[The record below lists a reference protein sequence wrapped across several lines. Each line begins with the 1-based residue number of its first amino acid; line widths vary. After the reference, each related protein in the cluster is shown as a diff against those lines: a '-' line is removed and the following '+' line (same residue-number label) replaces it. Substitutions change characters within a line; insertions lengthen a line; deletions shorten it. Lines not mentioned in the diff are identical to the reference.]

1 MLELVERFG
10 IDAAHAAL
18 PQLAMPDRV
27 GEEHALLGYV
37 VQYITVA
44 CTATQSVYQS
54 RADSPDSRLPEIAQ
68 KAEPPD

>member
-1 MLELVERFG
+1 
-10 IDAAHAAL
+10 
-18 PQLAMPDRV
+18 MPDRV

-54 RADSPDSRLPEIAQ
+54 RAGSPDSGLPEITQ